1 MKNITLL
8 LTSLFLFSF
17 GCSSTENTA
26 SNGNIQILNA
36 SYDSWSRSPMGGSD
50 VPEVG
55 TDLKVTLKG
64 WASEYSADYIIYNN
78 RKSLSASVSDTA
90 EGNIV
95 ITAKIIRASSK
106 LPKTSET
113 VSQSD
118 RLVYSNREGE
128 QSYIEITDWE
138 SSKK

>member
-1 MKNITLL
+1 
-8 LTSLFLFSF
+8 
-17 GCSSTENTA
+17 
-26 SNGNIQILNA
+26 
-36 SYDSWSRSPMGGSD
+36 MGGSD